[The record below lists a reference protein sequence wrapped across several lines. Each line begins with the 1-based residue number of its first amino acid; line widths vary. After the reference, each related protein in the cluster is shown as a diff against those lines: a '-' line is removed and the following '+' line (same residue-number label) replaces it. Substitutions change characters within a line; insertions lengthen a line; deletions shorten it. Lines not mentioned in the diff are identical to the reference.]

1 MAVQKIIGI
10 WLVKI
15 LFRRKLCEKLLV
27 LEMDGHLNADIQ
39 IWTLNFWKCKIFINL
54 GRLKC
59 CINIYPSH
67 STTLYIYVIRGIHD
81 MSNE

>member
-15 LFRRKLCEKLLV
+15 FFHRKLCEKLLV
-27 LEMDGHLNADIQ
+27 LEIDGHLNADIQ
-39 IWTLNFWKCKIFINL
+39 IWTLNNSKYRMIMSL
-54 GRLKC
+54 GQLKFR
-59 CINIYPSH
+59 
-67 STTLYIYVIRGIHD
+67 VIHN

>member
-27 LEMDGHLNADIQ
+27 LEIDGHLNADIQ
-39 IWTLNFWKCKIFINL
+39 IWTLNILKYRILISL
-54 GRLKC
+54 G
-59 CINIYPSH
+59 Y
-67 STTLYIYVIRGIHD
+67 G
-81 MSNE
+81 

>member
-15 LFRRKLCEKLLV
+15 LFHRKLCEKLLV

-39 IWTLNFWKCKIFINL
+39 IWRLNFLKRRIFISL
-54 GRLKC
+54 G
-59 CINIYPSH
+59 Y
-67 STTLYIYVIRGIHD
+67 G
-81 MSNE
+81 